1 MLWKKEEQ
9 APIIGSICHWKWKSA
24 NANGPSS
31 PYLIVHVCHLWTL
44 VGFIFSSIDGSLV
57 TKYVNLLEVWV
68 IASDIIWSKVKYSRQ
83 NLCTQSR
90 LLHTVCAIDSTSTSP
105 TGSHTHFPNTI
116 LPNNSFPQPL
126 VKPRR
131 IVTLFLFWKQTLLM
145 NEIFCNKYYEEI
157 LRYFVLYKNPTI
169 SNTEHTNSL
178 KLSVWSTI
186 CKRNI
191 VSAKDPD
198 KTFWDSVLVC
208 GKMGKTDV
216 GRIIIFVGSSRR
228 QQEIWSSCRSILR
241 VKPFL
246 LVYCII
252 HKMS

>member
-1 MLWKKEEQ
+1 M
-9 APIIGSICHWKWKSA
+9 
-24 NANGPSS
+24 
-31 PYLIVHVCHLWTL
+31 
-44 VGFIFSSIDGSLV
+44 
-57 TKYVNLLEVWV
+57 

-83 NLCTQSR
+83 NLSTQGR

-105 TGSHTHFPNTI
+105 TGSHTQVHKTI

-145 NEIFCNKYYEEI
+145 NGIFCNKYYEEI

-178 KLSVWSTI
+178 KVSVWSTI

-228 QQEIWSSCRSILR
+228 QQEI
-241 VKPFL
+241 
-246 LVYCII
+246 
-252 HKMS
+252 